1 MNQCLPIAQQLQ
13 EEFDSWEEINDS
25 YLYGYM
31 YWGKVRDNGNF
42 AAVYTWTKNAEKL
55 MEMPNGP
62 YELDYNLK
70 LKSSWDSGK

>member
-1 MNQCLPIAQQLQ
+1 
-13 EEFDSWEEINDS
+13 
-25 YLYGYM
+25 M
-31 YWGKVRDNGNF
+31 YWGKVRDSGHF